1 MGIIKICS
9 MPKQVAKGS
18 KAKKPTHKFSIN
30 CSDPV
35 EDNVMLMPDF
45 EQYLQQHIKVEGK
58 KNNLGQN
65 VVVARDKNTIVVET
79 KINFSKR
86 YLKYLTK
93 KYLAKQELR
102 QYLRVIA
109 TSKNTYELK
118 FLAVNQ

>member
-1 MGIIKICS
+1 MGIIKISS

-65 VVVARDKNTIVVET
+65 VVVARDKNTI
-79 KINFSKR
+79 SKR

-109 TSKNTYELK
+109 TNK
-118 FLAVNQ
+118 